1 MRRVPDD
8 FDTFQTARAT
18 AAAIRRRE
26 VSPLEVLDACLA
38 RVDAVND
45 ALNVVIW
52 RNDEEARDAARAA
65 GDIVVNSDVGDLPPF
80 HGVPIPIKDLSEV
93 AGWPVT
99 YGSWSAQDTPS
110 ETSDLVVEALQRA
123 GFVLTCRTNTP
134 EFGLLTVAENDRYGI
149 SRNPWDLDRT
159 PGGSTGAA
167 AAVAGGLFPIAH
179 GGDGAGSLRVP
190 ASCCGLVGLKVSR
203 GRVPTL
209 VNHWE
214 GAAVPGVLTHDVADT
229 AAVLDLIC
237 GPTGS
242 SGTTLRHRRGP
253 L

>member
-1 MRRVPDD
+1 MPAWRR
-8 FDTFQTARAT
+8 
-18 AAAIRRRE
+18 RRRE
-26 VSPLEVLDACLA
+26 
-38 RVDAVND
+38 RR

-52 RNDEEARDAARAA
+52 RNDEEARDAAWVA

-149 SRNPWDLDRT
+149 SRNPGPRPNARWFNRRRR
-159 PGGSTGAA
+159 GCRRWA
-167 AAVAGGLFPIAH
+167 LF
-179 GGDGAGSLRVP
+179 
-190 ASCCGLVGLKVSR
+190 CCGR
-203 GRVPTL
+203 GEMGRALPR
-209 VNHWE
+209 
-214 GAAVPGVLTHDVADT
+214 PGV
-229 AAVLDLIC
+229 VLRAEC
-237 GPTGS
+237 
-242 SGTTLRHRRGP
+242 RVER
-253 L
+253 